1 MTDAQLTFK
10 PLSAEPT
17 TLNSDEVHANGD
29 GTPDFSRHKDKHFL
43 NADEAADVL
52 RMDSRTLVRWARLGQ
67 VPAHPMG
74 EGKRR
79 LWRFIE
85 AELIHWLAERGTPL
99 KKPVANTIET
109 AIGAHARRS
118 A

>member
-1 MTDAQLTFK
+1 MAVALFNSGTSLG
-10 PLSAEPT
+10 EVR
-17 TLNSDEVHANGD
+17 TLPS
-29 GTPDFSRHKDKHFL
+29 DKHNANDKPVEEPPNKSSKYFL
-43 NADEAADVL
+43 NADEAAQVL

-74 EGKRR
+74 EGRRR

-85 AELIHWLAERGTPL
+85 AELICWLEERGTPL
-99 KKPVANTIET
+99 RKPTASTIDT
-109 AIGAHARRS
+109 AIGAHARRT

>member
-1 MTDAQLTFK
+1 M
-10 PLSAEPT
+10 
-17 TLNSDEVHANGD
+17 NN
-29 GTPDFSRHKDKHFL
+29 KHFL
-43 NADEAADVL
+43 NADEAAQVL

-67 VPAHPMG
+67 VPAHPLG

-85 AELIHWLAERGTPL
+85 SELIHWLEQRGTPL
-99 KKPVANTIET
+99 RKPATSNIET
-109 AIGAHARRS
+109 AIGAHARRT

>member
-1 MTDAQLTFK
+1 MTDAQLN
-10 PLSAEPT
+10 SRSQSGEPQNM
-17 TLNSDEVHANGD
+17 NSNEPSANGG
-29 GTPDFSRHKDKHFL
+29 GTPDPLHQKSKHFL
-43 NADEAADVL
+43 NPDEAADVL

-85 AELIHWLAERGTPL
+85 TELIHWLAERGTPL

>member
-1 MTDAQLTFK
+1 MAGALFNSETS
-10 PLSAEPT
+10 SAEVRALPSDKR
-17 TLNSDEVHANGD
+17 NSDGRPGEE
-29 GTPDFSRHKDKHFL
+29 PPYKSSKYFL
-43 NADEAADVL
+43 NADEAAEVL

-85 AELIHWLAERGTPL
+85 SELICWLEERGTPL
-99 KKPVANTIET
+99 RKPSASTIET
-109 AIGAHARRS
+109 AISARARRT